1 MVHEIFDTNA
11 IVFDDYVQI
20 GRGLDE
26 AFPIYRGGP
35 VFQRGTGIGDV
46 FRGVLRFFM
55 PLIRHAGVALRNEAL
70 NTGHR
75 IIEQVKEGQPLKQAL
90 IEESKKG
97 FENVTGVKQFGGGQ
111 SNLTADFS
119 EPSESLIPT
128 DSSGMHRLS
137 PRYGRRTIK
146 RRRSN
151 PLSHQTVISSKIT
164 KPIVHSTKRLRS
176 DVFGLY

>member
-1 MVHEIFDTNA
+1 MVHEIFDINS
-11 IVFDDYVQI
+11 IVFDDYIQV

-55 PLIRHAGVALRNEAL
+55 PLIRHAGMALRNEAL

-75 IIEQVKEGQPLKQAL
+75 IIEQVKEGQPLRHAL
-90 IEESKKG
+90 IEESRKG
-97 FENVTGVKQFGGGQ
+97 LENVTGVKQFGGG
-111 SNLTADFS
+111 
-119 EPSESLIPT
+119 P
-128 DSSGMHRLS
+128 S
-137 PRYGRRTIK
+137 PRYARTIK
-146 RRRSN
+146 RRRPN
-151 PLSHQTVISSKIT
+151 PLSHQTIISSEIT
-164 KPIVHSTKRLRS
+164 KPIVHSKKRLRS